1 MPNHRHYNSGEH
13 APRHLEAATA
23 TAPPSRTDLG
33 LKLKR
38 WMEEMGIE
46 ERTKRDEIMDSYG
59 GIQRSKRG
67 GIRTGVFLLVPSREH
82 LSLAGLC
89 PRLIWKEGHSVGQL
103 QNGSVGDNEREII
116 AALSRWIHP
125 KRAS

>member
-1 MPNHRHYNSGEH
+1 
-13 APRHLEAATA
+13 
-23 TAPPSRTDLG
+23 
-33 LKLKR
+33 
-38 WMEEMGIE
+38 
-46 ERTKRDEIMDSYG
+46 MDSYG

-116 AALSRWIHP
+116 AALSGGSTLSECP
-125 KRAS
+125 NDETVLSDGD